1 MITIYLFTHLFFAP
15 HTQEEEKIM
24 CFMQSLFEE
33 GESDEMEISS
43 TRRVKVRE
51 KKEIKIEKI

>member
-1 MITIYLFTHLFFAP
+1 
-15 HTQEEEKIM
+15 M

-33 GESDEMEISS
+33 GESDEMEIFS
-43 TRRVKVRE
+43 TRSESERE

>member
-1 MITIYLFTHLFFAP
+1 
-15 HTQEEEKIM
+15 M

-51 KKEIKIEKI
+51 KKRNKN